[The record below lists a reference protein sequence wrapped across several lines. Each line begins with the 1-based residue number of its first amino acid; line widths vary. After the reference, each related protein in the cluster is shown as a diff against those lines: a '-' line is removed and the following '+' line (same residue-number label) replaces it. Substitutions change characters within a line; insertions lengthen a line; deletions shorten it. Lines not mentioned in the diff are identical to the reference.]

1 MPERFKTFFLAGLIL
16 LSLYLTYI
24 LWFGGRYMEEVVL
37 PRYEF
42 VFFTPVP
49 SPDLLLTPAEIVLQQ
64 REKEELILFR
74 RGEAV
79 HTHLWQA
86 INALLQR
93 KLPDAAVERPDEA
106 ALAALLQE
114 ASAAIFLRFAPPL
127 PQNFLA
133 DALPA
138 AAELH
143 EIRLFASGDVFY
155 LFLDG
160 REKSLYRWFDP
171 EQKALETLISSAAAA
186 AGTMAEQLP
195 PLFVLLPP
203 STADGGGAAKII
215 VPEKENEAE
224 VKNLEGLNTTDP
236 DDPVRTGDA
245 VVEAGILNAE
255 AGEREGDDVLSEG
268 WKITLQGS
276 IYLPVTPA
284 AGEVPLTME
293 VVAEEELLRAFFLD
307 PTMARRIKER
317 DGATYYTDGKRGLRI
332 YAGGA
337 LEYTAP
343 GQNVL
348 NNRLSYRAALQL
360 AAENLSLYGGW
371 PHNTFLVRR
380 EKTTGGYHFFWRSF
394 VDGLPLVTEQG
405 DCAEMIVNDKGMP
418 YYRRGFYLA
427 GREGRA
433 EPLPYR
439 HYAEALWQAVSL
451 RKEFFHRREATLLDL
466 KPVYRVITD
475 AAGARAI
482 PAWAVHFA
490 ETGMFYLHWQTLEPI

>member
-1 MPERFKTFFLAGLIL
+1 MPERFKTFILAGLIL
-16 LSLYLTYI
+16 LSLYLNYI
-24 LWFGGRYMEEVVL
+24 LWFGDRYLEEVAL

-42 VFFTPVP
+42 VFFTPIP
-49 SPDLLLTPAEIVLQQ
+49 SPGLLLTPAEIVLEQ
-64 REKEELILFR
+64 RGKEELLLFR
-74 RGEAV
+74 RGETA

-86 INALLQR
+86 ISALLQR

-106 ALAALLQE
+106 ALAVLLQE

-127 PQNFLA
+127 PQNFFA
-133 DALPA
+133 DTLPA
-138 AAELH
+138 ALELH
-143 EIRLFASGDVFY
+143 GMRLFTSGDVFY
-155 LFLDG
+155 MLLEE

-171 EQKALETLISSAAAA
+171 EQKALETIISSAAAA
-186 AGTMAEQLP
+186 AGTPTEKLP

-203 STADGGGAAKII
+203 PTADSGGAAKII

-224 VKNLEGLNTTDP
+224 VKNLEDLNTTDP
-236 DDPVRTGDA
+236 DDPARTGDA
-245 VVEAGILNAE
+245 VGEAGILNAE

-268 WKITLQGS
+268 WKIAVPGS
-276 IYLPVTPA
+276 IYVPATPV
-284 AGEVPLTME
+284 AGEVLLTRE

-317 DGATYYTDGKRGLRI
+317 DGAIYYTDGKRGLRI

-348 NNRLSYRAALQL
+348 NNRLSYSAALLQ

-371 PHNTFLVRR
+371 PHNVFLERR
-380 EKTTGGYHFFWRSF
+380 EKTAGGYHFFWRSF
-394 VDGLPLVTEQG
+394 VDGMPLITEQG

-418 YYRRGFYLA
+418 YYRRSFYIP
-427 GREGRA
+427 GREGRT
-433 EPLPYR
+433 EPLSFR

-451 RKEFFHRREATLLDL
+451 RQESFHRREATLLEL
-466 KPVYRVITD
+466 EPVYRVLPE

-490 ETGMFYLHWQTLEPI
+490 ETGRLYLHWQTLEPL